1 MPWHKNDH
9 ILVGNIDM
17 RYSKNLVS
25 FVAVD
30 LRKHGAIEVFARI
43 WKNKIALQ
51 KDESQFQSS
60 KHCYVHFYIQVIVIN
75 CIL

>member
-30 LRKHGAIEVFARI
+30 LRKHGAIEVFARV

-51 KDESQFQSS
+51 KDESRSFSLLNIAM
-60 KHCYVHFYIQVIVIN
+60 YIFTYR
-75 CIL
+75 